1 MKGFFLQLMIWVSL
15 PLMTSSFS
23 LANTPS
29 IVLTQVAVFSG
40 DSKADFEAKIEPI
53 LKEQMKAC
61 AGCSFKNITPYD
73 SEGNLDLDKA
83 PGRLEESGTW
93 ASFVFFNWNTSS
105 TKETKPVVEALKKL
119 VASGKLVVASA
130 GAAKDSEP
138 TLPIA
143 RTIAGEVP
151 GIIVVGDMG
160 ANERLPVASYF
171 GPEMLTAVKAP
182 SKEHVGQGY
191 GPVFFASRLA
201 TNWTKKNSADWA
213 PHFQETKS
221 KVRRIWPALDD
232 FFKNK

>member
-1 MKGFFLQLMIWVSL
+1 MKGFFLLLIFWVTL
-15 PLMTSSFS
+15 PLSFS
-23 LANTPS
+23 LAAPS
-29 IVLTQVAVFSG
+29 PVVTQVAILSG
-40 DSKADFEAKIEPI
+40 ESKADFEAKIEPI
-53 LKEQMKAC
+53 LKEQLKAC

-73 SEGNLDLDKA
+73 TEGKFDLGEVPA
-83 PGRLEESGTW
+83 RLEDAGAW
-93 ASFVFFNWNTSS
+93 ASFVFFNWNASS

-119 VASGKLVVASA
+119 VASGKLVLASA
-130 GAAKDSEP
+130 GSAKDSEP

-151 GIIVVGDMG
+151 GMVIVGDMG
-160 ANERLPVASYF
+160 PSERLPVASYF

-221 KVRRIWPALDD
+221 KVRRIWPALED
-232 FFKNK
+232 FFGRGKK